1 MHAVA
6 STETTPVEVFR
17 DNVRTWR
24 TDYIGLSLIHI

>member
-24 TDYIGLSLIHI
+24 TDYILSLIHI